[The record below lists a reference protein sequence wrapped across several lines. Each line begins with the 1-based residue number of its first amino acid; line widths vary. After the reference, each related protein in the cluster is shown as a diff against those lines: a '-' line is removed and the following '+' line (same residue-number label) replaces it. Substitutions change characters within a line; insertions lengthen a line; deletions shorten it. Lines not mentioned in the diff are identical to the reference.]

1 MKRVLDILFRL
12 LDIGIITAT
21 ANMYLLQK
29 NESSGWWCL
38 LLVCLFLVLNV
49 SPQFFLDRKKTAKL
63 TICHQGCELLYGFL
77 GSLVVL
83 IIVQI
88 MLLFG
93 DADKGFVNFT
103 SWTDWLF
110 HILCMI
116 FTECIVFWN
125 GIIRVYVTS
134 NQLGMKWRVL
144 GIVCGWIPIVHFIAL
159 GKILQVAGRE
169 VQVENSKI
177 LLNES
182 RKEEEICATK
192 YPILLVHGVFFRDF
206 RFFNYWGRIPKELEE
221 NGAVVYYGNQQSAA
235 SVTDC
240 GKELAQRILQI
251 RKDTGCE
258 KVNIIAHSK
267 GGLDAR
273 YAIAMC
279 GIEDYVASLTTINT
293 PHRGCEF
300 ADYLLSKVGEPQ
312 KQMIADAYN
321 TALGKLGDKNPDFLA
336 AVTDLTSM
344 ACSERNYHVKDSEKV
359 YYQSFGSKLN
369 VASGGRFPLNLTNRF
384 VEYFDGE
391 NDGLVGEK
399 SFCWGESY
407 EFLTVKG
414 KRGISHGDVIDLNR
428 ENFQDFDVREFYVQ
442 LVADLKRQGF

>member
-1 MKRVLDILFRL
+1 MFW
-12 LDIGIITAT
+12 GWEIII
-21 ANMYLLQK
+21 
-29 NESSGWWCL
+29 
-38 LLVCLFLVLNV
+38 V
-49 SPQFFLDRKKTAKL
+49 SN
-63 TICHQGCELLYGFL
+63 ISHQGCELLYGFL

-103 SWTDWLF
+103 SWTD
-110 HILCMI
+110 
-116 FTECIVFWN
+116 
-125 GIIRVYVTS
+125 
-134 NQLGMKWRVL
+134 
-144 GIVCGWIPIVHFIAL
+144 
-159 GKILQVAGRE
+159 
-169 VQVENSKI
+169 
-177 LLNES
+177 
-182 RKEEEICATK
+182 
-192 YPILLVHGVFFRDF
+192 
-206 RFFNYWGRIPKELEE
+206 
-221 NGAVVYYGNQQSAA
+221 
-235 SVTDC
+235 C
-240 GKELAQRILQI
+240 GKELAKRILQI
-251 RKDTGCE
+251 QQETGCE

-293 PHRGCEF
+293 PHRECEF
-300 ADYLLSKVGEPQ
+300 ADYLLSKVGEQQ
-312 KQMIADAYN
+312 KQVIAVTYN
-321 TALGKLGDKNPDFLA
+321 TALYQLGDNNPDFLA

-399 SFCWGESY
+399 SFCWGESF

-442 LVADLKRQGF
+442 LVADLKRRGF